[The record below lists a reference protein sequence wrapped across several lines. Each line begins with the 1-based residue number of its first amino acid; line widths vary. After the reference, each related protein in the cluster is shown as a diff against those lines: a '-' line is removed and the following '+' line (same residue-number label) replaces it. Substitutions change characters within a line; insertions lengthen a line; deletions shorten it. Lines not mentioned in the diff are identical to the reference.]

1 MFVNRGE
8 KISQKSRG
16 HVKIL
21 GARKVTCSKF
31 HIEDPQI
38 TGASRHNIDARA
50 TWRLYCAL
58 LAVNAEARFV

>member
-8 KISQKSRG
+8 KISEKSRG
-16 HVKIL
+16 HFKIL

-38 TGASRHNIDARA
+38 IGASRHNIDARA
-50 TWRLYCAL
+50 T
-58 LAVNAEARFV
+58 